1 MTLRIALAQIPV
13 EHGKPEENYK
23 KVDQYLSKAAQA
35 KVDVVVLPELW
46 NTGYDL
52 ARLEEIADV
61 EGKRTKEFLQAKA
74 QDYKVNIV
82 GGSVAIKE
90 HEQFYNTTYIVDKQG
105 KLISEYRKVH
115 LFRLMDEDKYLAA
128 GDQKNVFELA
138 GVKSASFIC
147 YDIRFPEWLR
157 TVAKEKLSIIYVV
170 AQWPQTRI
178 EQWKALLVARA
189 IENQA
194 YVVAV
199 NRVGDNP
206 DNKFNGHSLIIN
218 PLGEV
223 LSDSGDQ
230 ETLTVYDLDT
240 SEMEKFTQQIHVFE
254 DRRPELYD

>member
-35 KVDVVVLPELW
+35 KADVVVLPELW

-128 GDQKNVFELA
+128 GNQKNVFELA
-138 GVKSASFIC
+138 GVKC
-147 YDIRFPEWLR
+147 
-157 TVAKEKLSIIYVV
+157 
-170 AQWPQTRI
+170 
-178 EQWKALLVARA
+178 
-189 IENQA
+189 
-194 YVVAV
+194 
-199 NRVGDNP
+199 
-206 DNKFNGHSLIIN
+206 NKK
-218 PLGEV
+218 V
-223 LSDSGDQ
+223 RQ
-230 ETLTVYDLDT
+230 
-240 SEMEKFTQQIHVFE
+240 K
-254 DRRPELYD
+254 

>member
-23 KVDQYLSKAAQA
+23 KVAHYLSKAAQA
-35 KVDVVVLPELW
+35 KADVVVLPELW

-61 EGKRTKEFLQAKA
+61 EGQRTKEFLQAKA
-74 QDYKVNIV
+74 QEYKIDIV

-90 HEQFYNTTYIVDKQG
+90 NEQFYNTTYIVDKQG

-128 GDQKNVFELA
+128 GEQKNVFELS

-157 TVAKEKLSIIYVV
+157 TVAKKKLSVIYVV

-178 EQWKALLVARA
+178 KPKKSTKAILC
-189 IENQA
+189 
-194 YVVAV
+194 
-199 NRVGDNP
+199 
-206 DNKFNGHSLIIN
+206 
-218 PLGEV
+218 
-223 LSDSGDQ
+223 
-230 ETLTVYDLDT
+230 
-240 SEMEKFTQQIHVFE
+240 
-254 DRRPELYD
+254 

>member
-23 KVDQYLSKAAQA
+23 KVAQYLSKAAQA
-35 KVDVVVLPELW
+35 KANVVVLPELW

-61 EGKRTKEFLQAKA
+61 EGQRTKEFLQAKA
-74 QDYKVNIV
+74 QEYKIDIV

-90 HEQFYNTTYIVDKQG
+90 NEQFYNITYIVDKQG

-128 GDQKNVFELA
+128 GEQKNVFELS
-138 GVKSASFIC
+138 GVKNASFIC

-157 TVAKEKLSIIYVV
+157 TVAKEKLSVIYVV

-178 EQWKALLVARA
+178 EQWKALLIARA
-189 IENQA
+189 IENQT

-199 NRVGDNP
+199 NRVGENP

-240 SEMEKFTQQIHVFE
+240 SKMEEFTQQIHVFE
-254 DRRPELYD
+254 DCRPELYD

>member
-23 KVDQYLSKAAQA
+23 KVAQYLSKAAQA
-35 KVDVVVLPELW
+35 KADVVVLPELW

-61 EGKRTKEFLQAKA
+61 EGQRTKEFLQAKA

-138 GVKSASFIC
+138 GVKSASFFC
-147 YDIRFPEWLR
+147 FDLRFPEWLR
-157 TVAKEKLSIIYVV
+157 TVAKKKLSVIYVV

-240 SEMEKFTQQIHVFE
+240 SEMEKFTQQIHVVE
-254 DRRPELYD
+254 DRRPELYA

>member
-1 MTLRIALAQIPV
+1 YDILYFFFKAEDGIRDRNVTGVQTCALPI
-13 EHGKPEENYK
+13 
-23 KVDQYLSKAAQA
+23 LQA
-35 KVDVVVLPELW
+35 KV
-46 NTGYDL
+46 
-52 ARLEEIADV
+52 
-61 EGKRTKEFLQAKA
+61 

-128 GDQKNVFELA
+128 GEQKNVFELA

-147 YDIRFPEWLR
+147 YDIRFPVWLR
-157 TVAKEKLSIIYVV
+157 TVAKEKLSVIYVV

-189 IENQA
+189 IENQT

-199 NRVGDNP
+199 NRVCDNP

-218 PLGEV
+218 PLGEI

-240 SEMEKFTQQIHVFE
+240 
-254 DRRPELYD
+254 

>member
-1 MTLRIALAQIPV
+1 MT
-13 EHGKPEENYK
+13 
-23 KVDQYLSKAAQA
+23 
-35 KVDVVVLPELW
+35 
-46 NTGYDL
+46 
-52 ARLEEIADV
+52 
-61 EGKRTKEFLQAKA
+61 
-74 QDYKVNIV
+74 
-82 GGSVAIKE
+82 
-90 HEQFYNTTYIVDKQG
+90 
-105 KLISEYRKVH
+105 
-115 LFRLMDEDKYLAA
+115 
-128 GDQKNVFELA
+128 
-138 GVKSASFIC
+138 
-147 YDIRFPEWLR
+147 LR
-157 TVAKEKLSIIYVV
+157 TVAKEKLSVIYVV

-194 YVVAV
+194 YIVAV

-206 DNKFNGHSLIIN
+206 DNEFNGHSLIIN

>member
-1 MTLRIALAQIPV
+1 MKIALLQMAIQ
-13 EHGKPEENYK
+13 EGRPELNRQNVLK
-23 KVDQYLSKAAQA
+23 WLDKADLRE
-35 KVDVVVLPELW
+35 VDVLVLPELW
-46 NTGYDL
+46 DTGYALSDL
-52 ARLEEIADV
+52 ADCADK
-61 EGKRTKEFLQAKA
+61 EGETAQAFLSHLAKKYEVA
-74 QDYKVNIV
+74 VI
-82 GGSVAIKE
+82 GGSIARE
-90 HEQFYNTTYIVDKQG
+90 SQGTFFNTSYSFDQNGHLVNQYD
-105 KLISEYRKVH
+105 KVH
-115 LFRLMDEDKYLAA
+115 LFGLMGEDKHLAA
-128 GDQKNVFELA
+128 GNLGSHFTLGGIEMSQV
-138 GVKSASFIC
+138 IC

-157 TVAKEKLSIIYVV
+157 KQMAKGSQLLVV
-170 AQWPQTRI
+170 PAQWPSSRI
-178 EQWKALLVARA
+178 MQWKILLQARA

>member
-1 MTLRIALAQIPV
+1 MLFR
-13 EHGKPEENYK
+13 
-23 KVDQYLSKAAQA
+23 S
-35 KVDVVVLPELW
+35 
-46 NTGYDL
+46 
-52 ARLEEIADV
+52 
-61 EGKRTKEFLQAKA
+61 
-74 QDYKVNIV
+74 
-82 GGSVAIKE
+82 
-90 HEQFYNTTYIVDKQG
+90 
-105 KLISEYRKVH
+105 H

-157 TVAKEKLSIIYVV
+157 TVAKKKLSVIYVV

-178 EQWKALLVARA
+178 EQWKSLLVARA

-230 ETLTVYDLDT
+230 ETLTVYLFTTFISSSISLT
-240 SEMEKFTQQIHVFE
+240 SGKYGITTVF
-254 DRRPELYD
+254 LSKLIFAVANKSFS

>member
-23 KVDQYLSKAAQA
+23 KVAQYLSKAAQA
-35 KVDVVVLPELW
+35 KANVVVLPELW

-61 EGKRTKEFLQAKA
+61 EGQRTKEFLQAKA
-74 QDYKVNIV
+74 QEYKIDIV

-90 HEQFYNTTYIVDKQG
+90 NEQFYNTTYIVDKQG

-128 GDQKNVFELA
+128 GEQKNVFELS

-157 TVAKEKLSIIYVV
+157 TVAKEKLSVIYVV

-178 EQWKALLVARA
+178 EQWKALLIARA
-189 IENQA
+189 IENQT

-199 NRVGDNP
+199 NRVGENP

-223 LSDSGDQ
+223 LSDSSDQ

-240 SEMEKFTQQIHVFE
+240 SEMEKFTQQIYVFE

>member
-23 KVDQYLSKAAQA
+23 KVAQYLSKAAQA
-35 KVDVVVLPELW
+35 KANVVVLPELW

-61 EGKRTKEFLQAKA
+61 EGQRTKEFLQAKA
-74 QDYKVNIV
+74 QEYKIDIV

-90 HEQFYNTTYIVDKQG
+90 NEQFYNITYIVDKQG

-128 GDQKNVFELA
+128 GEQKNVFELS
-138 GVKSASFIC
+138 GVKNASFIC

-157 TVAKEKLSIIYVV
+157 TVAKEKLSVIYVV

-178 EQWKALLVARA
+178 EQWKALLIARA
-189 IENQA
+189 IENQT

-199 NRVGDNP
+199 NRVGENP

-240 SEMEKFTQQIHVFE
+240 SKMEKFTQQIHVFE
-254 DRRPELYD
+254 DCRPELYD

>member
-23 KVDQYLSKAAQA
+23 KVAQYLSKAAQA
-35 KVDVVVLPELW
+35 KADVVVLPELW

-61 EGKRTKEFLQAKA
+61 EGQRTKEFLQAKA
-74 QDYKVNIV
+74 QEYKIDIV

-90 HEQFYNTTYIVDKQG
+90 NEQFYNTTYIVDKQG

-128 GDQKNVFELA
+128 GEQKNVFELS

-157 TVAKEKLSIIYVV
+157 TVAKEKLSVIYVV

-240 SEMEKFTQQIHVFE
+240 SEMEKFTQQIYVFE